1 MPSKRSGFAG
11 AEAVVEEKAHEER
24 IAAGLRVAGLGCFEG
39 GGVFVGEEDGGGF
52 FVAAPGLGM
61 GVGDGEVGNGRYFLN
76 LLITQYTCFMC
87 QPCVAAEGGEADV
100 DGGGGEGLGELVID
114 ERLEVNGRYLTPTGW
129 FMEKLCS

>member
-11 AEAVVEEKAHEER
+11 AEAVVEKEAHEEG
-24 IAAGLRVAGLGCFEG
+24 IAAGLGMFGLGCFEI
-39 GGVFVGEEDGGGF
+39 GGVFIGQEDRGGF
-52 FVAAPGLGM
+52 FVAASLAFLSI
-61 GVGDGEVGNGRYFLN
+61 VSGEVGNGRYFLN